1 MGKIRHSKLKN
12 TGILFELLAG
22 QMTADI
28 LSSKDE
34 SESVKL
40 VKEFF
45 NGYKQLGKE
54 LSLYQTLLKEK
65 FNSENK
71 AKDLISAVLESR
83 KNLSNVKLRREKY
96 NLIKKIK
103 ESYDVDNFFSSRI
116 QNYRILASIYKLFE
130 HSTSE
135 TKLAPTEEVTARYT
149 LIEHITSNPSKTD
162 EVKLLIENDKDLR
175 LLTYKIMIDRFNEK
189 YNNSLN
195 KPQKN
200 LLKEYIYNISN
211 TNSLREY
218 VDTEVDNVQSEIE
231 SYIPKIKDEV
241 VKIKLTEVTNQ
252 ILTLKRG
259 KLVKDDQIVSL
270 MRYYELAKETKK
282 LGKK

>member
-22 QMTADI
+22 QMTADV
-28 LSSKDE
+28 LSNKDE
-34 SESVKL
+34 SESVQL

-45 NGYKQLGKE
+45 NGHQQLGKE
-54 LSLYQTLLKEK
+54 LTLYQTLLKEK
-65 FNSENK
+65 FNSEDK

-103 ESYDVDNFFSSRI
+103 ESYNVDDFFSSRI

-130 HSTSE
+130 HSTSK
-135 TKLAPTEEVTARYT
+135 TKLLPTEEVTARYT
-149 LIEHITSNPSKTD
+149 LIEHITSSFPKIEESKPF
-162 EVKLLIENDKDLR
+162 IEDDKDLR

-195 KPQKN
+195 GPQKR

-218 VDTEVDNVQSEIE
+218 VDAEVDAVQLEIE
-231 SYIPKIKDEV
+231 NCLPNIKDKV

-252 ILTLKRG
+252 IATLKRG

-270 MRYYELAKETKK
+270 MRYYELAKEIKK
-282 LGKK
+282 IGKK

>member
-22 QMTADI
+22 QMTADV
-28 LSSKDE
+28 LSNKDE
-34 SESVKL
+34 SESVQL

-45 NGYKQLGKE
+45 SGRHQLGKE
-54 LSLYQTLLKEK
+54 LTLYQTLLKEK
-65 FNSENK
+65 FNSVDK

-103 ESYDVDNFFSSRI
+103 ESYNVDDFFSSRI

-130 HSTSE
+130 HSTSK
-135 TKLAPTEEVTARYT
+135 TKLLPTEEVTARYT
-149 LIEHITSNPSKTD
+149 LIEHITSIAPKTEDSKSF
-162 EVKLLIENDKDLR
+162 IEDDKDLR
-175 LLTYKIMIDRFNEK
+175 LLTYKIMIDRFNER

-195 KPQKN
+195 GPQKR

-218 VDTEVDNVQSEIE
+218 VDTEVDTVKLEIE
-231 SYIPKIKDEV
+231 SYIPKIKDKV
-241 VKIKLTEVTNQ
+241 IKIKLNEVANQ
-252 ILTLKRG
+252 IQTLKRG

-270 MRYYELAKETKK
+270 MRYYELLKEIKK
-282 LGKK
+282 IGKK

>member
-65 FNSENK
+65 FNTENK

-103 ESYDVDNFFSSRI
+103 ENYDVDNFFSSRI

-149 LIEHITSNPSKTD
+149 LIEHITSNPSKTE
-162 EVKLLIENDKDLR
+162 EVQLLIENDKDLR

>member
-1 MGKIRHSKLKN
+1 MKKIKHSKFKN

-22 QMTADI
+22 QMTADV
-28 LSSKDE
+28 LSSKDH
-34 SESVKL
+34 SDSVKL

-45 NGYKQLGKE
+45 AGHQQLGQE

-71 AKDLISAVLESR
+71 AKDLIVAVLESR
-83 KNLSNVKLRREKY
+83 KSLSNVKLRREKY

-103 ESYDVDNFFSSRI
+103 ENYDVDNFFSSRI

-130 HSTSE
+130 HATSD
-135 TKLAPTEEVTARYT
+135 TKLLPSEEVTARYT
-149 LIEHITSNPSKTD
+149 LIEHITSIKPKT
-162 EVKLLIENDKDLR
+162 EEAKLLIENDKDLR

-189 YNNSLN
+189 YNNSLD
-195 KPQKN
+195 KRQRK
-200 LLKEYIYNISN
+200 LLKEYIHNISN
-211 TNSLREY
+211 TNSLREFVDAE
-218 VDTEVDNVQSEIE
+218 VDTVKHDIE
-231 SYIPKIKDEV
+231 SYIPKIKDKV
-241 VKIKLTEVTNQ
+241 VKIKLTEVANQ
-252 ILTLKRG
+252 IPNLKRG

-270 MRYYELAKETKK
+270 MRYYELLKEIKK

>member
-22 QMTADI
+22 QMTADV
-28 LSSKDE
+28 LSNKDE
-34 SESVKL
+34 SESVQL

-45 NGYKQLGKE
+45 SGHQQLGKE

-65 FNSENK
+65 FNSEDK

-103 ESYDVDNFFSSRI
+103 ESYNVDDFFSSRI
-116 QNYRILASIYKLFE
+116 QNYKILASIYKLFE
-130 HSTSE
+130 HSTSK
-135 TKLAPTEEVTARYT
+135 TKLLPTEEVTARYT
-149 LIEHITSNPSKTD
+149 LIEHITSIAPKTEESKSF
-162 EVKLLIENDKDLR
+162 IEDDKDLR
-175 LLTYKIMIDRFNEK
+175 LLTYKIMIDRFNER

-195 KPQKN
+195 GPQKR

-218 VDTEVDNVQSEIE
+218 VDTEVDTVKREIE
-231 SYIPKIKDEV
+231 SYIPKIKDKV
-241 VKIKLTEVTNQ
+241 IKIKLTEVANQ
-252 ILTLKRG
+252 IQTLKRG

-270 MRYYELAKETKK
+270 MRYYELAKEIKK
-282 LGKK
+282 IGKK